1 VVPIVASVEIWTT
14 HFALGRKR
22 WRAVR
27 MRVIEVMFGF
37 ATFLAGIGGLAL
49 ALLSRGILARPE
61 QVLGRPADATGPG
74 RRSIRGCRGWRILD
88 RHVFCTR
95 SRSRLGHPA
104 RRDRSFSAAGRSW
117 LIRTLPTEREA
128 RNAGPLSALSRRPTV
143 PVWRLD
149 SGSVEV
155 NIDRVKCVS

>member
-74 RRSIRGCRGWRILD
+74 RRSIRG
-88 RHVFCTR
+88 
-95 SRSRLGHPA
+95 A
-104 RRDRSFSAAGRSW
+104 AAGGFSIGMFFVPAAVLAW
-117 LIRTLPTEREA
+117 ATLLVGT
-128 RNAGPLSALSRRPTV
+128 GALAQQEDP
-143 PVWRLD
+143 
-149 SGSVEV
+149 G
-155 NIDRVKCVS
+155 